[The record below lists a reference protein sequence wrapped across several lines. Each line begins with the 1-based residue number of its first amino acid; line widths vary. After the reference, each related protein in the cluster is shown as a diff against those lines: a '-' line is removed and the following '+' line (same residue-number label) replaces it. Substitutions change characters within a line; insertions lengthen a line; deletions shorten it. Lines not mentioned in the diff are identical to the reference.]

1 MENSSLNWQDSLNP
15 QLLQRLI
22 LLGKQPGIIKQDI
35 GQKIIDRCDRFLNR
49 LPLLSQYLQRWQG
62 LNEMSVDSVPIV
74 YALPALRESEN
85 NQTFTVNQT
94 NNLASN
100 TKKTI
105 ETKTESSQTPSAASN
120 YLTENRE
127 PNTANP
133 LVVQPSTRNE
143 IAPAIEMPLSI
154 NSTPVTP
161 GQQSENNQSFTVN
174 QTNNLASNTE
184 KTIQTKTASSQT
196 PSAASNYLTENR
208 EPNIANPLVV
218 QPSTGN
224 EIAPAIEMPL
234 VTNSESLEA
243 IATSSTMIPGKF
255 KSETSDSIN
264 KKNSISLT
272 QNQTVHPL
280 AIIDNFLSSNQTY
293 SLINNGF
300 KKEDPLP
307 IAKSIDRNSNFSERK
322 YLIVNPLLQD
332 NSSKLLSENKSI
344 QERPLSLP
352 ISSTNSSLINY
363 SENRKQRFNRSLE
376 EPITEEFLIDS
387 MILEQRKIKLP
398 VVKISHQYPSEN
410 IQKQMPV
417 PPFNSSKMP
426 TINVKTVGDRSAI
439 AAPLPLAS
447 RSTSLSNYANFDVQ
461 RRTAGSSPSLSPQQS
476 LEVPKVFAVSSPP
489 TETRISPMQ
498 TTPPKVNLEAIA
510 DQVERKI
517 MRRLVIESER
527 RGQKR

>member
-85 NQTFTVNQT
+85 NQT
-94 NNLASN
+94 L
-100 TKKTI
+100 
-105 ETKTESSQTPSAASN
+105 
-120 YLTENRE
+120 
-127 PNTANP
+127 
-133 LVVQPSTRNE
+133 
-143 IAPAIEMPLSI
+143 
-154 NSTPVTP
+154 
-161 GQQSENNQSFTVN
+161 TVN

-208 EPNIANPLVV
+208 EPNTANPIVI

-234 VTNSESLEA
+234 VTNSESLQA

-272 QNQTVHPL
+272 QNQTVNPL

-332 NSSKLLSENKSI
+332 NAYKLLSENKSI

-410 IQKQMPV
+410 IQKQLPM

-426 TINVKTVGDRSAI
+426 RVNVKTVGDRSAI

-447 RSTSLSNYANFDVQ
+447 RSPSLSSSANFDVQ
-461 RRTAGSSPSLSPQQS
+461 SQSPQQS
-476 LEVPKVFAVSSPP
+476 PEVPKVFAVSSPP
-489 TETRISPMQ
+489 TETRISPIQ

>member
-85 NQTFTVNQT
+85 NQTLTVNQT

-100 TKKTI
+100 TEKTI
-105 ETKTESSQTPSAASN
+105 QTKTESSQTPSAASN

-127 PNTANP
+127 PNIANP
-133 LVVQPSTRNE
+133 IVIQASTVNE

-161 GQQSENNQSFTVN
+161 GQQSENNQTLTVN

-184 KTIQTKTASSQT
+184 KTIQAKTASSQT

-208 EPNIANPLVV
+208 EPNTANPIVI
-218 QPSTGN
+218 QASTGN

-243 IATSSTMIPGKF
+243 IASSSTMITGKF

-272 QNQTVHPL
+272 QHQTVHPL

-300 KKEDPLP
+300 KREDPLA
-307 IAKSIDRNSNFSERK
+307 ITKIIDRNSNFSERK
-322 YLIVNPLLQD
+322 YLIVNPLLQE

-344 QERPLSLP
+344 QQRPLSLP

-363 SENRKQRFNRSLE
+363 SENTKQTFNRSLE
-376 EPITEEFLIDS
+376 EPITEEFLVDS

-410 IQKQMPV
+410 IQKQLPMPQ
-417 PPFNSSKMP
+417 FGSSKVP
-426 TINVKTVGDRSAI
+426 RINAKTRVDSPEI

-447 RSTSLSNYANFDVQ
+447 RNPSLSSSANFDIQ
-461 RRTAGSSPSLSPQQS
+461 SQSPQQS
-476 LEVPKVFAVSSPP
+476 PEVPKVFAVSSPP

>member
-85 NQTFTVNQT
+85 NQT
-94 NNLASN
+94 L
-100 TKKTI
+100 
-105 ETKTESSQTPSAASN
+105 
-120 YLTENRE
+120 
-127 PNTANP
+127 
-133 LVVQPSTRNE
+133 
-143 IAPAIEMPLSI
+143 
-154 NSTPVTP
+154 
-161 GQQSENNQSFTVN
+161 TVN

-208 EPNIANPLVV
+208 EPNTANPIVI

-332 NSSKLLSENKSI
+332 NAYKLLSENKSI

-410 IQKQMPV
+410 IQKQLPM

-426 TINVKTVGDRSAI
+426 RVNVKTVGDRSAI

-447 RSTSLSNYANFDVQ
+447 RSPSLSSSANFDVQ
-461 RRTAGSSPSLSPQQS
+461 SQSPQQS
-476 LEVPKVFAVSSPP
+476 PEVPKVFAVSSPP
-489 TETRISPMQ
+489 TETRISPIQ

>member
-85 NQTFTVNQT
+85 NQT
-94 NNLASN
+94 L
-100 TKKTI
+100 
-105 ETKTESSQTPSAASN
+105 
-120 YLTENRE
+120 
-127 PNTANP
+127 
-133 LVVQPSTRNE
+133 
-143 IAPAIEMPLSI
+143 
-154 NSTPVTP
+154 
-161 GQQSENNQSFTVN
+161 TVN

-208 EPNIANPLVV
+208 EPNIANPIVV

-234 VTNSESLEA
+234 VTNSESLQA

-332 NSSKLLSENKSI
+332 NAYKLLSENKSI

-410 IQKQMPV
+410 IQKQLPM

-426 TINVKTVGDRSAI
+426 RVNVKTVGDRSAI

-447 RSTSLSNYANFDVQ
+447 RSPSLSSSANFDVQ
-461 RRTAGSSPSLSPQQS
+461 SQSPQQS
-476 LEVPKVFAVSSPP
+476 PEVPKVFAVSSPP
-489 TETRISPMQ
+489 TETRISPIQ

>member
-85 NQTFTVNQT
+85 NQTLTVN
-94 NNLASN
+94 
-100 TKKTI
+100 
-105 ETKTESSQTPSAASN
+105 E
-120 YLTENRE
+120 
-127 PNTANP
+127 
-133 LVVQPSTRNE
+133 
-143 IAPAIEMPLSI
+143 
-154 NSTPVTP
+154 
-161 GQQSENNQSFTVN
+161 
-174 QTNNLASNTE
+174 TNNLASNTE

-208 EPNIANPLVV
+208 EPNTANPIVI

-272 QNQTVHPL
+272 QNQTVNPL

-332 NSSKLLSENKSI
+332 NAYKLLSENKSI

-410 IQKQMPV
+410 IQKQLPM

-426 TINVKTVGDRSAI
+426 RVNVKTVGDRPAI

-447 RSTSLSNYANFDVQ
+447 RSPSLSSSANFDVQ
-461 RRTAGSSPSLSPQQS
+461 SQSPQQS
-476 LEVPKVFAVSSPP
+476 PEVPKVFAVSSPP
-489 TETRISPMQ
+489 TETRISPIQ

>member
-85 NQTFTVNQT
+85 NQTLTVN
-94 NNLASN
+94 
-100 TKKTI
+100 
-105 ETKTESSQTPSAASN
+105 E
-120 YLTENRE
+120 
-127 PNTANP
+127 
-133 LVVQPSTRNE
+133 
-143 IAPAIEMPLSI
+143 
-154 NSTPVTP
+154 
-161 GQQSENNQSFTVN
+161 
-174 QTNNLASNTE
+174 TNNLASNTE

-410 IQKQMPV
+410 IQKQLPM

-426 TINVKTVGDRSAI
+426 RVNVKTVGDRPAI

-447 RSTSLSNYANFDVQ
+447 RNPSLSSSANFDVQ

-476 LEVPKVFAVSSPP
+476 PEVPKVFAVSSPP
-489 TETRISPMQ
+489 TETRISPIQ

>member
-85 NQTFTVNQT
+85 NQTLTVN
-94 NNLASN
+94 
-100 TKKTI
+100 
-105 ETKTESSQTPSAASN
+105 E
-120 YLTENRE
+120 
-127 PNTANP
+127 
-133 LVVQPSTRNE
+133 
-143 IAPAIEMPLSI
+143 
-154 NSTPVTP
+154 
-161 GQQSENNQSFTVN
+161 
-174 QTNNLASNTE
+174 TNNLASNTE

-332 NSSKLLSENKSI
+332 NAYKLLSENKSI

-410 IQKQMPV
+410 IQKQLPM

-426 TINVKTVGDRSAI
+426 RVNVKTVGDRSAI

-447 RSTSLSNYANFDVQ
+447 RSPSLSSSANFDVQ
-461 RRTAGSSPSLSPQQS
+461 SQSPQQS
-476 LEVPKVFAVSSPP
+476 PEVPKVFAVSSPP
-489 TETRISPMQ
+489 TETRISPIQ